1 MDALGANLDAL
12 GANLD
17 ALGAN
22 LSALRADL
30 DALGANLDA
39 LGANLGALGA
49 NLDALGPNLGA
60 LGRLLGST
68 GELVGSVGRPLDCQH
83 SKPAAPELA
92 APELDKTSANAT
104 ERQCNVTTRCDEK
117 NTKLLQMQ
125 LNDQCNK
132 TLRRWISTGAL

>member
-1 MDALGANLDAL
+1 MGALGPNLDAL
-12 GANLD
+12 GP
-17 ALGAN
+17 N

-49 NLDALGPNLGA
+49 NLDALGLNLGV
-60 LGRLLGST
+60 LGCLLGST

-83 SKPAAPELA
+83 SKPAAPEL
-92 APELDKTSANAT
+92 DKTSANAT
-104 ERQCNVTTRCDEK
+104 ERQCNMTTRCDEK
-117 NTKLLQMQ
+117 NTKLLQLQ
-125 LNDQCNK
+125 LNDQCNR